1 LKKKQIK
8 IRAMEQ
14 LPNLINSLSLY
25 IPNANILHFIEII
38 KGVFS
43 ISSGGV
49 TQLNISRYCS
59 ISYRSVQRFMS
70 LEIPWYKLLIMVLVG
85 HLKDYTGTYLLAIDE
100 TVEDKAGKETSNI
113 GYFYSSK
120 LGKVIRSISIGGL
133 SLIAVDKRESY
144 MTDFEPMKQDVA
156 KTLANKAKKA
166 AVKQKKKDKAAGI
179 VEESKAP
186 GRPSGSKNKV
196 KVKVESESSRVLE
209 VLLKR
214 VLPFL
219 ATVFINPTYLVGD
232 GAYGNTTGCLI
243 AGEHNL
249 FLISK
254 LHYNTVLFYPP
265 VAGSRKRKYGEKVDL
280 DDLTAHK
287 IDEKEEDDCI
297 FTFFQIKKVQTRTID
312 QLINVVIIRCYN
324 KRSKKSGFVLLFST
338 DLSLEGMTLVKYY
351 SLRFQIEFNF
361 RAAKQHFGLSD
372 FKNIKP
378 IQVSNAIGLSFFMDN
393 LSTVLI
399 QDTKEKSKLDFLSI
413 LDIKACFRAIFF
425 SQRLNNTPV
434 LSITNIL
441 DPQNIKML
449 ANLGVVNMFNNSN
462 VKRKVA

>member
-1 LKKKQIK
+1 MFNFEEKNIK

-14 LPNLINSLSLY
+14 LPNLINSLRIY

-38 KGVFS
+38 KDVFS

-70 LEIPWYKLLIMVLVG
+70 LEILWYKLLIMVLVG

-133 SLIAVDKRESY
+133 SLIAVDKKESY
-144 MTDFEPMKQDVA
+144 MADFEPMKQDVA
-156 KTLANKAKKA
+156 KTVVNKAKKA
-166 AVKQKKKDKAAGI
+166 ALKQKKKDKAAGI
-179 VEESKAP
+179 VEDPKVS
-186 GRPSGSKNKV
+186 GRPLGSKNKV

-219 ATVFINPTYLVGD
+219 ATIFINPTYLVGD
-232 GAYGNTTGCLI
+232 GAYGNITGCLI

-249 FLISK
+249 FLVSK

-265 VAGSRKRKYGEKVDL
+265 VAGSRKRKYGKKVDL

-312 QLINVVIIRCYN
+312 QLINVVIIH
-324 KRSKKSGFVLLFST
+324 V
-338 DLSLEGMTLVKYY
+338 SLIIKE
-351 SLRFQIEFNF
+351 E
-361 RAAKQHFGLSD
+361 
-372 FKNIKP
+372 KN
-378 IQVSNAIGLSFFMDN
+378 N
-393 LSTVLI
+393 L
-399 QDTKEKSKLDFLSI
+399 K
-413 LDIKACFRAIFF
+413 C
-425 SQRLNNTPV
+425 
-434 LSITNIL
+434 
-441 DPQNIKML
+441 
-449 ANLGVVNMFNNSN
+449 
-462 VKRKVA
+462 